1 VRLELE
7 AEIRT
12 LESNFVKQTQE
23 HYNNTMYLMK
33 DSRNEDEMKRRHLKQ
48 QELNLS
54 LITKKDAER
63 LALMNELEALNQQY
77 LNMAEL

>member
-1 VRLELE
+1 MRLELE

-33 DSRNEDEMKRRHLKQ
+33 DGRNEDEMKRRHLKQ
-48 QELNLS
+48 QELNLA
-54 LITKKDAER
+54 LITKKEAER